1 MKRRRFALLLAA
13 ALLLPPVANAEE
25 EETAASTTAYV
36 EMKPPF
42 VGTIGTGPR
51 IQYLK
56 ADVALRTEDP
66 AAVSKIEY
74 HDPLIRNALVAL
86 FARQTIDD
94 LVSLEGK
101 EALRAKALEAVQGVL
116 EEEEG
121 APLVDDLLFTNLIV
135 Q

>member
-1 MKRRRFALLLAA
+1 MLPRRVSALFLA
-13 ALLLPPVANAEE
+13 ALLLPFAAIAAEE
-25 EETAASTTAYV
+25 AAPAGATAYV
-36 EMKPPF
+36 ELKPSF

-66 AAVSKIEY
+66 AAVSRIEY
-74 HDPLIRNALVAL
+74 HNPLIRNALVTL
-86 FARQTIDD
+86 FARQTTED
-94 LVSLEGK
+94 LASMESK
-101 EALRAKALEAVQGVL
+101 EALRATALEAVQAVL
-116 EEEEG
+116 TEEEG